1 MEKLG
6 NRGGTTGEGG
16 GGNCRMGSKNVN
28 KLRSAVGGVN
38 VEIGAG
44 ERVS

>member
-1 MEKLG
+1 MRQLEELG
-6 NRGGTTGEGG
+6 EL

>member
-1 MEKLG
+1 VITDHGMAMG
-6 NRGGTTGEGG
+6 SIFGG
-16 GGNCRMGSKNVN
+16 MGSKNVN